1 MADYIPNPYDT
12 YEPEENT
19 SIEADERV
27 EIEIKLDTEISRDHT
42 GYYDYADRTYQWA
55 KNPDDP
61 SGDWYSEEY
70 HVFIGEPTDIVECI
84 DEMLSTAP
92 NFPESGGRYKV
103 TGVATLVFDVT
114 GIEESPREYF
124 TDYGGDTVY
133 DSEINTEYAEVEFNK
148 EASSITD
155 LKFIRI

>member
-27 EIEIKLDTEISRDHT
+27 EIEIKLDTEISCDHT
-42 GYYDYADRTYQWA
+42 GYYDYTDRTYQWA

-61 SGDWYSEEY
+61 SGDWYSEGY
-70 HVFIGEPTDIVECI
+70 HVFIGEPNDIVERI
-84 DEMLSTAP
+84 DEMLLAAP

-114 GIEESPREYF
+114 GIEEYREYYAS
-124 TDYGGDTVY
+124 DEY
-133 DSEINTEYAEVEFNK
+133 DSVVYTDNTEVIFNK